1 MKNKMNIAIVEDDA
15 LTALFLTETLE
26 DLGHTVLGSFDSA
39 QPLFTMLEESTV
51 DLVLMDIEINGKLDG
66 IQCAQT
72 VYNKHNIRS
81 IFITS
86 YQNSATIH
94 DAMDVSPLGYLIKPV
109 SEPDIEAAL
118 ALASRSIRTAPVEE
132 ETFKCSGKYAFYP
145 EYNTLK
151 FEGSVIKLGKNEL
164 KLVELLFKRCNNIV
178 NTEEIKKC
186 VWDDDNYNDESLRQL
201 IYRVRKKLP
210 ELNIVSS
217 SKIGYL
223 IECV

>member
-1 MKNKMNIAIVEDDA
+1 MKIAIVEDDA

-26 DLGHTVLGSFDSA
+26 DLGHTVASSFDSA
-39 QPLFTMLEESTV
+39 QPLLKMLETTAV
-51 DLVLMDIEINGKLDG
+51 DLLLMDIEINGKLDG

-72 VYNKHNIRS
+72 VYAKHNIRS

-86 YQNSATIH
+86 YQNSATIN

-118 ALASRSIRTAPVEE
+118 ALASQSIKTAPVEE
-132 ETFKCSGKYAFYP
+132 KKFKCSGAYAFYH

-151 FEGSVIKLGKNEL
+151 FKDNVVKLGKNEL

-178 NTEEIKKC
+178 NMEEIKKYI
-186 VWDDDNYNDESLRQL
+186 WEDDNYNDESLRQL

-223 IECV
+223 IECT